1 MKRDSKLSLALH
13 ALGHMANSQ
22 DAPLR
27 SEDMARMGA
36 TNPVVVRRVLGLLRQ
51 AGIVT
56 SAKGHDGGWRL
67 ARAAEAISVGDVYRA
82 VGEPFFARPLPG
94 PDNPPHCAIERA
106 LQATMQEALAK
117 AEVVLAETLARH
129 SIADISRGMA
139 LSIHGS
145 ALP

>member
-13 ALGHMANSQ
+13 ALGHMAN
-22 DAPLR
+22 AEGTPLR

-67 ARAAEAISVGDVYRA
+67 SRAARDISIGDVYRA

-94 PDNPPHCAIERA
+94 PENPAHCAIERA
-106 LQATMQEALAK
+106 LQATVQDALSRAEA
-117 AEVVLAETLARH
+117 VLAETLAQK
-129 SIADISRGMA
+129 SIADIAQGMA
-139 LSIHGS
+139 PH
-145 ALP
+145 A